1 MQFTISHLDIGYK
14 RHYNIISDI
23 NIEIKSGKL
32 TCLIGANGVGKST
45 FLKTLSGFLPKLKGD
60 IFINN
65 ISLSAL
71 SHRELAHK
79 ISVVL
84 TTKPDVQNVTVE
96 EVIGMG
102 RSPYTGFWGI
112 LCKEDK
118 QVIEDSINRVGINSL
133 KGRLINTLSD
143 GEMQKVMIAKAL
155 AQETPIILLDEP
167 TAFLDFPSKV
177 DCYKLLTKVAH
188 KLDKIILL
196 STHDIDLATHFA
208 DIILYVSKTGIRTVS
223 RKETQDYVKNL
234 LV

>member
-1 MQFTISHLDIGYK
+1 
-14 RHYNIISDI
+14 
-23 NIEIKSGKL
+23 
-32 TCLIGANGVGKST
+32 
-45 FLKTLSGFLPKLKGD
+45 
-60 IFINN
+60 
-65 ISLSAL
+65 
-71 SHRELAHK
+71 
-79 ISVVL
+79 
-84 TTKPDVQNVTVE
+84 
-96 EVIGMG
+96 MG

>member
-1 MQFTISHLDIGYK
+1 MQFTISHLDIGYQ

-65 ISLSAL
+65 ISLSVL
-71 SHRELAHK
+71 SCKELAHK

-84 TTKPDVQNVTVE
+84 TTKPDIQNVTVE

-177 DCYKLLTKVAH
+177 DCYKLLIKLAH

-208 DIILYVSKTGIRTVS
+208 DIILYVSKTGIRTIS